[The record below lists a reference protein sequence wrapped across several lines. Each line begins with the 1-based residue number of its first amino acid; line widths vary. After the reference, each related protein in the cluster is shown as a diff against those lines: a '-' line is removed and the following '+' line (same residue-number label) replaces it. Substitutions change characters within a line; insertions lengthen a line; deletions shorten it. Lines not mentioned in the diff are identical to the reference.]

1 MMKKIL
7 LISLLMS
14 SAFSFVN
21 AQFTSLGG
29 GIALSSGFHFHN
41 MNFDE
46 NKSGLIA
53 LSAKGIYQINDP
65 LHISPSFTI
74 FFPNTTQLL
83 SSKTNFTA
91 FMIDING
98 HYVFNRLKRFE
109 SYGIAGLNIL
119 YAHKKEATGL
129 TVFKESDNTIGLN
142 LGIGSYFK
150 LSEKFDLFGEVK
162 YIISKY
168 DQFMVNGGILFKID
182 WMKNIGA
189 PGI

>member
-1 MMKKIL
+1 MKKIL
-7 LISLLMS
+7 IIYLLMS

-41 MNFDE
+41 MLFDE
-46 NKSGLIA
+46 NKSGFAA
-53 LSAKGIYQINDP
+53 LSVKGIYQINDP

-74 FFPNTTQLL
+74 FIPNTTQLL
-83 SSKTNFTA
+83 SSKTTVTT

-98 HYVFNRLKRFE
+98 HYVLNRLKRFE

-129 TVFKESDNTIGLN
+129 TVFKESDNPIGVN
-142 LGIGSYFK
+142 LGIGTYFRMA
-150 LSEKFDLFGEVK
+150 EKFNFFGEVK
-162 YIISKY
+162 YILSKY
-168 DQFMVNGGILFKID
+168 DQFMVNGGILFKVD
-182 WMKNIGA
+182 WTKKNGT